1 MIRRTHTKSTIR
13 VLLKST
19 LWCALALTSSVA
31 GVMGQSA
38 DELVTWSGRIL
49 LDETTASSKVQV
61 AVRAEIAD
69 GWKMYAMDSP
79 RPSRAVEVNLP
90 DPPAGITVA
99 GVRQATPKQAFD
111 PNFQIDVTY
120 FTKLAQFQVDLEL
133 AAQVEREGLIVPLQ
147 VIFQICNDDLGLCL
161 PPTRRTVTVA
171 LDGSSPI
178 PLPEDCLTDDAL
190 EDEDCELAELPANFG
205 SQDGDVVDPRA
216 AGGPTFSNSL
226 AESRSGGL
234 LGFLLLAFGAGLAA
248 LLTPCVFPMI
258 PLTISYFT
266 RHSEGRSE
274 AVRMASTYG
283 LAIVTTF
290 TGLGILMSLLVGAA
304 GAQSIAAN
312 PWVNLFIASVLI
324 LFALSLLGLFE
335 LRLPTGL
342 VNYFNRQG
350 TSRSGYL
357 GVLFMGFTL
366 TLVSFSCTAPFVGG
380 LLAATVGGE
389 WFYPI
394 VGMVTFSA
402 AFAVPFVLLAL
413 FPRALDAL
421 PRSGA
426 WMNVFKVTLGFIELA
441 AAIKFL
447 SNVDLVWG
455 WGIVSRPLAIATT
468 IVIFAVAGLYL
479 LGKVSLRH
487 DERPQT
493 IGVGRLVSAVVF
505 ISLALYMLP
514 GLFGAPLNAI
524 DAFLPPR
531 QVTDLSLYAGFPER
545 SASLA
550 QDELWIEDDVDGAL
564 LAAAE
569 ARRPLLID
577 FTGYTCTNCRQME
590 ASVFIRP
597 EVVER
602 FRRDFVLSRL
612 FTDGLDEG
620 ETFQRYQLGLTG
632 TVALPTYAIVDPR
645 EKRLISKASGVMS
658 VEEFVA
664 FLDRGV
670 ASYAQTELAAR

>member
-1 MIRRTHTKSTIR
+1 MA
-13 VLLKST
+13 V
-19 LWCALALTSSVA
+19 
-31 GVMGQSA
+31 GQTP
-38 DELVTWSGRIL
+38 DELVAWSGRAAEESDGHIEL
-49 LDETTASSKVQV
+49 VI
-61 AVRAEIAD
+61 RGEIAE

-79 RPSRAVEVNLP
+79 PPSRGVEIGAGSMP
-90 DPPAGITVA
+90 DGVTVA
-99 GVRQATPKQAFD
+99 SIRQAETRQDFD

-120 FTKLAQFQVDLEL
+120 FTDVAEFVVELDVPRDLDGSGSVLEL
-133 AAQVEREGLIVPLQ
+133 DVL
-147 VIFQICNDDLGLCL
+147 FQICNDALGLCL
-161 PPTRRTVTVA
+161 PPTSRPVVIA
-171 LDGSSPI
+171 LDQSSA
-178 PLPEDCLTDDAL
+178 LGAEDCTTEGTAS
-190 EDEDCELAELPANFG
+190 DEDCEIAELPSDLGAAN
-205 SQDGDVVDPRA
+205 GDVIDPREA
-216 AGGPTFSNSL
+216 EGPQYSGSL
-226 AESRSGGL
+226 AESRSGGFFA
-234 LGFLLLAFGAGLAA
+234 FLLLAMGAGLAA

-266 RHSEGRSE
+266 RHGETRSE
-274 AVRMASTYG
+274 AVRMATTYG
-283 LAIVTTF
+283 VAIVATF
-290 TGLGILMSLLVGAA
+290 TGLGVLMALLVGAA

-312 PWVNLFIASVLI
+312 PWVNLFIASVLV

-335 LRLPTGL
+335 LRLPSGV

-350 TSRSGYL
+350 ESRPGYA

-394 VGMVTFSA
+394 AGMVAFSG
-402 AFAVPFVLLAL
+402 AFAFPFVLLAL
-413 FPRALDAL
+413 FPRALESL
-421 PRSGA
+421 PRSGS
-426 WMNVFKVTLGFIELA
+426 WMNAFKVTLGFVELA

-468 IVIFAVAGLYL
+468 IVIFAIAGLYL
-479 LGKVSLRH
+479 LGKVTLRH
-487 DERPQT
+487 EDRPQA

-531 QVTDLSLYAGFPER
+531 QVTDLSLSGGLPER
-545 SASLA
+545 SAGLL
-550 QDELWIEDDVDGAL
+550 QEELWIEDDVEGA
-564 LAAAE
+564 LAAA
-569 ARRPLLID
+569 ARAGRPLLID

-602 FRRDFVLSRL
+602 FERDFVLSRL
-612 FTDGLDEG
+612 FTDGLDLG
-620 ETFQRYQLGLTG
+620 ESFQRYQLGLTG
-632 TVALPTYAIVDPR
+632 TVALPTYAVVDPTGR
-645 EKRLISKASGVMS
+645 GLIAKASGVMS
-658 VEEFVA
+658 VDEFVA
-664 FLDRGV
+664 FLDKGV
-670 ASYAQTELAAR
+670 GRYRRDQLALR